1 MDRSGQIMGFCG
13 LSTGATPARRACPL
27 VCHASSSD
35 VVIVGSGIGGLAAG
49 VALRK
54 ATNKSVAVLE
64 RSGGE
69 DITDGTSISVWPN
82 AWVALE
88 ALDRDACE
96 RLRSGK
102 VLVES
107 GKVVKASGKVISSWS
122 FEQVWKGFEL
132 RAVPRQEIISELSTL
147 ATELGVDIRYNTS
160 VEGVDP
166 WSSTIYV
173 EDGSTIKA
181 GIIVGADGAG
191 SRVRSSVLKDGS
203 PNVSPLVAYRGIVE
217 ETAISTSQ
225 ALQVWDDSSPV
236 RFGSVPITEDKMYW
250 FVTAPGTAPRGTS
263 FVTSEEPLQ
272 LLDNFPEDVRDLV
285 NKSKKIYRNGVVDR
299 LPSLK
304 WGEETVTLLGDAAHP
319 MAPNLGQGAAAALED
334 ALALAS
340 ALQWGA
346 DDPNWTEKALRA
358 YERSRLKRVSIIQL
372 RSRGVSTLAHWDS
385 PLPAGLISVAFFP
398 PLVFNHCKYTPPL
411 KLP

>member
-1 MDRSGQIMGFCG
+1 MDRFGQILGFCG
-13 LSTGATPARRACPL
+13 LSTGAPRARRACPL

-54 ATNKSVAVLE
+54 ATNKSVTVLE
-64 RSGGE
+64 RSDGE

-82 AWVALE
+82 AWAALE
-88 ALDRDACE
+88 ALDRDVSE

-102 VLVES
+102 VRVES
-107 GKVVKASGKVISSWS
+107 GKVVKASGKVITSWN
-122 FEQVWKGFEL
+122 FDQVWKGFEL
-132 RAVPRQEIISELSTL
+132 RACPRQEIISELSTL

-160 VEGVDP
+160 VERVDP
-166 WSSTIYV
+166 SSSTIYV
-173 EDGSTIKA
+173 EDGSTITA

-203 PNVSPLVAYRGIVE
+203 PNVAPLVAYRGIVE
-217 ETAISTSQ
+217 EKGISTRQ
-225 ALQVWDDSSPV
+225 ALQVWDDSSSA
-236 RFGSVPITEDKMYW
+236 RFGSVPITEDKLYW
-250 FVTAPGTAPRGTS
+250 FVTGPGTAPRGTS

-272 LLDNFPEDVRDLV
+272 LLDKFPEDLKDLV
-285 NKSKKIYRNGVVDR
+285 MKAKRIYRNGVVDR

-319 MAPNLGQGAAAALED
+319 MLPNLGQGAGAALED
-334 ALALAS
+334 ALAFAS
-340 ALQWGA
+340 ALQEGT
-346 DDPNWTEKALRA
+346 DDPNSAKKALRA
-358 YERSRLKRVSIIQL
+358 YERSRFKRASIIQL
-372 RSRGVSTLAHWDS
+372 RSRGISSLVHWDS
-385 PLPAGLISVAFFP
+385 PLPAALLSVAFYP

-411 KLP
+411 KFT